1 MEKTLNFLKYRY
13 IAFAFSFIVLCVFV
27 IGTIARGGLVYGID
41 FAGGTKI
48 IAQFKDE
55 VVNEGVIREAL
66 SDYSPTVQQIG
77 EDSKNEYI
85 ITFKLIASGSDDTV
99 AGAELEK
106 QSKIKADLNSKFPG
120 VIIQSEENV
129 GPAIGAFLKKSAI
142 KLFIVAVALMTLYLT
157 FRFEFKYSIGAMGA
171 LLHDVILC
179 TAFCGFAGIEISI
192 PVIAALLTIFG
203 YSVND
208 TIVIFD
214 RIRENT
220 QVKSKE
226 IFSEVI
232 NKSITQT
239 ISRTLLTSL
248 TTLFAVMSLYLLGG
262 DVLNDFALV
271 LLFGIIFGTYSSMY
285 LASPILLAWEKFSA
299 R

>member
-1 MEKTLNFLKYRY
+1 MEKTINFLKYKY
-13 IAFAFSFIVLCVFV
+13 IAFAFSLILLCVFV
-27 IGTIARGGLVYGID
+27 IGTVTRGGLVYGID

-48 IAQFKDE
+48 IAQFKDPA
-55 VVNEGVIREAL
+55 VNEGTIREAL

-77 EDSKNEYI
+77 EDFKNEYI
-85 ITFKLIASGSDDTV
+85 ITFKLIASGSDAV
-99 AGAELEK
+99 SGAELEK
-106 QSKIKADLNSKFPG
+106 QSKIKIDLNSKFPG

-142 KLFIVAVALMTLYLT
+142 KLFLVALILMTLYLT
-157 FRFEFKYSIGAMGA
+157 FRFEFKYSMGSMGA
-171 LLHDVILC
+171 LVHDIILC
-179 TAFCGFAGIEISI
+179 LAFCGFAGVEISI

-214 RIRENT
+214 RVRENT

-226 IFSEVI
+226 LFTEVV
-232 NKSITQT
+232 NKSITQSV
-239 ISRTLLTSL
+239 SRTLLTSL

-262 DVLNDFALV
+262 EVLNDFALV
-271 LLFGIIFGTYSSMY
+271 LFFGIVIGTYSTVY
-285 LASPILLAWEKFSA
+285 LASPILIGWEKMRSK
-299 R
+299 

>member
-1 MEKTLNFLKYRY
+1 MEKTLNFLKYKY

-85 ITFKLIASGSDDTV
+85 ITFKLISSGTDDTV

-106 QSKIKADLNSKFPG
+106 QSKIKADLSSKFPG
-120 VIIQSEENV
+120 VVIQSEENV

-179 TAFCGFAGIEISI
+179 VLFCGFLGIEINI
-192 PVIAALLTIFG
+192 PVIAAILTIFG

-220 QVKSKE
+220 QIKSKE
-226 IFSEVI
+226 TFSEVI
-232 NKSITQT
+232 NKSITQS

-271 LLFGIIFGTYSSMY
+271 LVFGIIIGTYSSMY
-285 LASPILLAWEKFSA
+285 LASPILWGWEKLRA
-299 R
+299 K

>member
-1 MEKTLNFLKYRY
+1 MEKTLNFLKYRFV
-13 IAFAFSFIVLCVFV
+13 AFAFSFILLCVFV
-27 IGTIARGGLVYGID
+27 IGTMARGGMVYGID

-48 IAQFKDE
+48 IAQFKDPA
-55 VVNEGVIREAL
+55 VNEGVIREAL
-66 SDYSPTVQQIG
+66 SEYSPTVQQIG

-85 ITFKLIASGSDDTV
+85 ITFKLISSQADATV
-99 AGAELEK
+99 TGAELEK
-106 QSKIKADLNSKFPG
+106 QSRIKTDLNSKFPG

-142 KLFIVAVALMTLYLT
+142 KLFLVAVVLMTLYLT

-171 LLHDVILC
+171 LIHDVILC
-179 TAFCGFAGIEISI
+179 TAFCGFAGVEISI

-232 NKSITQT
+232 NKSITQS

-248 TTLFAVMSLYLLGG
+248 TTLFAVTSLYLLGG

-271 LLFGIIFGTYSSMY
+271 LLVGVFIGTFSSMY
-285 LASPILLAWEKFSA
+285 IASPILLGWEKLRSK
-299 R
+299 

>member
-1 MEKTLNFLKYRY
+1 MEKTLNFLKYRFV
-13 IAFAFSFIVLCVFV
+13 AFAFSFILLCVFV
-27 IGTIARGGLVYGID
+27 IGTMARGGMVYGID

-48 IAQFKDE
+48 IAQFKDPA
-55 VVNEGVIREAL
+55 VNEGVIREAL
-66 SDYSPTVQQIG
+66 SEYSPTVQQIG

-85 ITFKLIASGSDDTV
+85 ITFKLISSQADATV
-99 AGAELEK
+99 TGAELEK
-106 QSKIKADLNSKFPG
+106 QSRIKTDLNSKFPG

-142 KLFIVAVALMTLYLT
+142 KLFLVAVVLMTLYLT

-171 LLHDVILC
+171 LIHDVVLC
-179 TAFCGFAGIEISI
+179 TAFCGFAGVEISI
-192 PVIAALLTIFG
+192 PVIAALLTILG

-232 NKSITQT
+232 NKSITQS

-248 TTLFAVMSLYLLGG
+248 TTLFAVTSLYLLGG

-271 LLFGIIFGTYSSMY
+271 LLVGIFIGTFSSTY
-285 LASPILLAWEKFSA
+285 IASPILLGWEKMRSK
-299 R
+299 

>member
-1 MEKTLNFLKYRY
+1 MEKTLNFLKYRFV
-13 IAFAFSFIVLCVFV
+13 AFAFSFILLCVFV
-27 IGTIARGGLVYGID
+27 IGTMARGGMVYGID

-48 IAQFKDE
+48 IAQFKDPA
-55 VVNEGVIREAL
+55 VNEGVIREAL
-66 SDYSPTVQQIG
+66 SEYSPTVQQIG

-85 ITFKLIASGSDDTV
+85 ITFKLISSQADATV
-99 AGAELEK
+99 TGAELEK
-106 QSKIKADLNSKFPG
+106 QSRIKTDLNSKFPG

-142 KLFIVAVALMTLYLT
+142 KLFLVAVVLMTLYLT

-171 LLHDVILC
+171 LIHDVVLC
-179 TAFCGFAGIEISI
+179 TAFCGFAGVEISI
-192 PVIAALLTIFG
+192 PVIAALLTILG

-232 NKSITQT
+232 NKSITQS

-248 TTLFAVMSLYLLGG
+248 TTLFAVTSLYLLGG

-271 LLFGIIFGTYSSMY
+271 LLVGIFIGTFSSNY
-285 LASPILLAWEKFSA
+285 IASPILLGWEKMRSK
-299 R
+299 

>member
-1 MEKTLNFLKYRY
+1 LEKTIDFLKYKY
-13 IAFAFSFIVLCVFV
+13 VAFAFSLILLCIFI
-27 IGTIARGGLVYGID
+27 IGTVSRGGMVYGID

-48 IAQFKDE
+48 VAQFKDPA
-55 VVNEGVIREAL
+55 VNEGSIREAL
-66 SDYSPTVQQIG
+66 SEYSPTVQQIG
-77 EDSKNEYI
+77 EAAKNEYI
-85 ITFKLIASGSDDTV
+85 ITFKLIASKSDNKV
-99 AGAELEK
+99 PGAELEK
-106 QSKIKADLNSKFPG
+106 QSRIKADLNAKFPG
-120 VIIQSEENV
+120 VVIESEENV

-142 KLFIVAVALMTLYLT
+142 KLFVIALILMTLYLT
-157 FRFEFKYSIGAMGA
+157 FRFEFKYSMGTMGA
-171 LLHDVILC
+171 LVHDVVLSL
-179 TAFCGFAGIEISI
+179 AFCGFAGVEISI

-226 IFSEVI
+226 IFSEVV
-232 NKSITQT
+232 NKSITQSV
-239 ISRTLLTSL
+239 SRTLLTSL

-271 LLFGIIFGTYSSMY
+271 LLFGIFIGTYSTVY
-285 LASPILLAWEKFSA
+285 LASPILTGWEKMRS

>member
-1 MEKTLNFLKYRY
+1 MEKTFNFLKYRY
-13 IAFAFSFIVLCVFV
+13 VAYAFSLIVFCVFV
-27 IGTIARGGLVYGID
+27 IGTLTRGGMVYGID

-48 IAQFKDE
+48 IAQFQDE
-55 VVNEGVIREAL
+55 AVNEGVIREAL

-85 ITFKLIASGSDDTV
+85 ITFKLIASESGDTV

-106 QSKIKADLNSKFPG
+106 QSKIKSDLSSKFPG

-142 KLFIVAVALMTLYLT
+142 KLFLVAVVLMTLYLT

-179 TAFCGFAGIEISI
+179 VLFCGFLGIEINI
-192 PVIAALLTIFG
+192 PVIAAILTIFG

-220 QVKSKE
+220 QIKSKE
-226 IFSEVI
+226 LFSEVI
-232 NKSITQT
+232 NKSITQS
-239 ISRTLLTSL
+239 ISRTLFTSL

-271 LLFGIIFGTYSSMY
+271 LVFGIIFGTYSSMY
-285 LASPILLAWEKFSA
+285 LASPILLGWEKLRA
-299 R
+299 K